1 MKTTAIVENSKSTA
15 TNGFIYE
22 KILIE
27 SGLRK
32 LGIDDGYEIVIADNP
47 DIVENTAAEELQ
59 KFLGKGGLNVKTVQE
74 SKSVGKKRF
83 LLGRDANLKTIARL
97 GDSGE
102 LKIRDVS
109 TDDDGFHLK
118 RIGDDFI
125 VSGANPRGVLYG
137 VYAFEDFIIADT
149 EGSLDIK
156 EVPYYRKRGSGL
168 HYSFN
173 PHVEFVAEV
182 HLEEK
187 VEYLARLGIN
197 QLTDQGICGNIQ
209 RLVRSEAFPF
219 ETPPEMEYQSQTK
232 KLSALCRKFG
242 IEHYVWLQMPNLA
255 ADAGLYP
262 KQALGKVKRP
272 WGGDQNGM
280 DTTLC
285 VNSSIVQEYL
295 RNMMR
300 QLVREY
306 PDVAGVLL
314 YNLDGDHWLCT
325 PEYCDRCRI
334 FCADSRPDTF
344 TPWETQAKL
353 VTLLADAAHE
363 ENPEFVL
370 MLWGAVHYHG
380 EYFDRMIHEARGYG
394 RLLAC
399 WSGSD
404 RSVMVPTAAEP
415 DSAFFLSKDIC
426 AERGIP
432 FHMIFEFNNLES
444 LAKSLPF
451 PFHVCDALR
460 TFKRWGTRNLTE
472 IYGVIPE
479 HNSINALVMKAF
491 QWNPDLD
498 PEVVLADLSLRQ
510 LGAAAGKLTYQAWKE
525 MSKAFDVWNDLQ
537 FSPLDGS
544 QHILSIGTSVPLPP
558 PILPDIVK
566 RYNDMLQILTN
577 VEPWRADGYRKF
589 KEQAFLDKMRL
600 MNRHLAQAAE
610 HAQQAIAAASD
621 KEFIGICLYE
631 GPNGRPTQK
640 EYAELNYASIA
651 IAAALC
657 RQRCNMLRAYHLL
670 TKMKNTS
677 DDNDKKAADAKN
689 KIYRKLIREDI
700 GVQTHFCELLTGF
713 AGMQSCCTRTS
724 LTEREISDLLSRTK
738 AKIDKLKEFLAKPL
752 EIKDKDNAH
761 D

>member
-1 MKTTAIVENSKSTA
+1 LKQI
-15 TNGFIYE
+15 GQ
-22 KILIE
+22 
-27 SGLRK
+27 
-32 LGIDDGYEIVIADNP
+32 D
-47 DIVENTAAEELQ
+47 
-59 KFLGKGGLNVKTVQE
+59 FLV
-74 SKSVGKKRF
+74 
-83 LLGRDANLKTIARL
+83 A
-97 GDSGE
+97 
-102 LKIRDVS
+102 
-109 TDDDGFHLK
+109 
-118 RIGDDFI
+118 
-125 VSGANPRGVLYG
+125 GANPRGVLYG
-137 VYAFEDFIIADT
+137 VYAFEDFIIADA
-149 EGSLDIK
+149 EGALDIK
-156 EVPYYRKRGSGL
+156 KVPYYRKRGSGL

-173 PHVEFVAEV
+173 PHVEFVAEG

-209 RLVRSEAFPF
+209 RLVRSEVFPF
-219 ETPPEMEYQSQTK
+219 EIPPEVEYQHQAK

-255 ADAGLYP
+255 ADVGLYP
-262 KQALGKVKRP
+262 KQSLGKVKRP
-272 WGGDQNGM
+272 WGGEQNGM

-285 VNSSIVQEYL
+285 VNSTIVQEHL

-306 PDVAGVLL
+306 PDVTGVLL
-314 YNLDGDHWLCT
+314 YNLDGSHWLCT
-325 PEYCDRCRI
+325 PEYCDCCRI
-334 FCADSRPDTF
+334 FCADSPPGTF

-380 EYFDRMIHEARGYG
+380 EYFNRMIHEARGYG

-399 WSGSD
+399 WNASD
-404 RSVMVPTAAEP
+404 RSVMVTTAAEP
-415 DSAFFLSKDIC
+415 DPAFFLSKDIC

-479 HNSINALVMKAF
+479 HNSINALVMRAF

-498 PEVVLADLSLRQ
+498 QEKFLTDLLLRQ
-510 LGAAAGKLTYQAWKE
+510 FGAAVGKLTYQVWDE

-558 PILPDIVK
+558 ANLPDIVN
-566 RYNDMLQILTN
+566 RYAHRERLRQICA
-577 VEPWRADGYRKF
+577 VQPPAFAIGRFKGDGCCVFACKGAGPR
-589 KEQAFLDKMRL
+589 DG
-600 MNRHLAQAAE
+600 NRHRNSFLLGAGRVARLIHQIEVNRNPVKLLIRSGKDFFIARQQAA
-610 HAQQAIAAASD
+610 
-621 KEFIGICLYE
+621 
-631 GPNGRPTQK
+631 
-640 EYAELNYASIA
+640 
-651 IAAALC
+651 
-657 RQRCNMLRAYHLL
+657 RCFVHCTHIFTTDY
-670 TKMKNTS
+670 TDST
-677 DDNDKKAADAKN
+677 DDPA
-689 KIYRKLIREDI
+689 
-700 GVQTHFCELLTGF
+700 
-713 AGMQSCCTRTS
+713 
-724 LTEREISDLLSRTK
+724 
-738 AKIDKLKEFLAKPL
+738 
-752 EIKDKDNAH
+752 
-761 D
+761 